1 MAKMA
6 VKGLNEYAKMLDRL
20 GAKAPEVAK
29 KAVYAGANVLA
40 NKVKENLELNLED
53 LNYVGTNS
61 RSGTTTRLLKRNRPT
76 GDLLESFG
84 IAPIS
89 VDQYGNTNTKI
100 GFEGYD
106 HRGIP
111 NALKARAMESGTS
124 ELRKRPFVRPAVNA
138 VKGQAQDRMGQ
149 VIDEEIA
156 KIYAL

>member
-1 MAKMA
+1 MAKMTIR
-6 VKGLNEYAKMLDRL
+6 GIDEYARKLDRL

-40 NKVKENLELNLED
+40 NKVKENLELNLTD
-53 LNYVGTNS
+53 LSYVGKQS
-61 RSGTTTRLLKRNRPT
+61 SSGRITRLLKRNRPT

-84 IAPIS
+84 VAPIS
-89 VDQYGNTNTKI
+89 VDNAGNTNTKI

-106 HRGIP
+106 RRGIP

-124 ELRKRPFVRPAVNA
+124 ELRKRPFVRPAVNV
-138 VKGQAQDRMGQ
+138 VKGRAQEEMGN
-149 VIDEEIA
+149 VIDEEIS